1 METLLDVLIQ
11 DLIKISL
18 INLTHLLSTIILSYL
33 EFIKLVKEVKLK
45 EIMMESLLNLVQKLS
60 KDLVQ
65 KTNFI

>member
-1 METLLDVLIQ
+1 VETLLDVLIQ

-33 EFIKLVKEVKLK
+33 EFMKLVKEVKLK

-60 KDLVQ
+60 IDLVQ

>member
-33 EFIKLVKEVKLK
+33 EFMKLVKEVKLK
-45 EIMMESLLNLVQKLS
+45 EIMMESLHNLEQKLS
-60 KDLVQ
+60 IDLVQ
-65 KTNFI
+65 TINFI

>member
-33 EFIKLVKEVKLK
+33 EFMKLVKEVKLK
-45 EIMMESLLNLVQKLS
+45 EIMMESLHNLEQKLS
-60 KDLVQ
+60 IDLVQ

>member
-33 EFIKLVKEVKLK
+33 EFMKLVKEVKLK

-60 KDLVQ
+60 IDLVQ